1 MHPQAYGVFQDTAA
15 ARRWHVVLVLG
26 NHAGWPLQMCRTPS
40 RTTYWYK
47 QIVTRLFLILP
58 CTVNFTMQVLRLLR
72 SQSAALHRL
81 TALAS
86 GHSLLV
92 LAAEGQPEQQQ
103 QQQQEQVQ
111 QQQQQE
117 WRLLLRDLQRAEKE
131 AGRALPS
138 NAASSQPPQQPQQR
152 QQQLDES
159 ILEGGADAA
168 TAVVD
173 AMDTHVSQLPLF
185 CFLLSYML
193 YDCLTPVQRAKCM
206 VACYPW

>member
-1 MHPQAYGVFQDTAA
+1 M
-15 ARRWHVVLVLG
+15 
-26 NHAGWPLQMCRTPS
+26 
-40 RTTYWYK
+40 
-47 QIVTRLFLILP
+47 
-58 CTVNFTMQVLRLLR
+58 LRLLR

-81 TALAS
+81 AALAS

-92 LAAEGQPEQQQ
+92 MAAEGQPEQQ

-131 AGRALPS
+131 AGQAMPS
-138 NAASSQPPQQPQQR
+138 NAANSQPPQQ
-152 QQQLDES
+152 QQQGQKQPLDES

-173 AMDTHVSQLPLF
+173 AMDTHMSQLPLF